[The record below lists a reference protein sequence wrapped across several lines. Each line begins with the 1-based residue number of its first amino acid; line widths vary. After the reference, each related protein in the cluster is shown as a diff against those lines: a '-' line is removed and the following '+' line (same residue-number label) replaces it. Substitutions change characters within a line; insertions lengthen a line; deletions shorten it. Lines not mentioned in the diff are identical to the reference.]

1 MLSFLININHLFI
14 LCCMWDDSILED
26 GHVGRWRFVDP
37 DNQQSQSLLTGNAD
51 AFANNMNRQPEKCQ
65 KQKDQELRSK

>member
-1 MLSFLININHLFI
+1 MG
-14 LCCMWDDSILED
+14 MWDD

-37 DNQQSQSLLTGNAD
+37 DSRKSQSLLPGNAD
-51 AFANNMNRQPEKCQ
+51 AFANNMNRQPEKSPTRRNAK

>member
-1 MLSFLININHLFI
+1 MG
-14 LCCMWDDSILED
+14 MWDD

-37 DNQQSQSLLTGNAD
+37 DNRQSHSLLPGNAD
-51 AFANNMNRQPEKCQ
+51 AFANNMNRQPEKSPTRKNAK

>member
-1 MLSFLININHLFI
+1 
-14 LCCMWDDSILED
+14 MWDDCILED

-37 DNQQSQSLLTGNAD
+37 DNRQSHSLLPGNAD
-51 AFANNMNRQPEKCQ
+51 AFANNMNRQPEKSPTRKNAK